1 MSVSSGDEWEMIS
14 NSLIKDQDEAADF
27 LARPGFPGEEVSAEL
42 QAKMTDLQD
51 TINRLSML
59 GIRGATMTQD
69 DAMEIEEEPVADPM

>member
-1 MSVSSGDEWEMIS
+1 MSGSSGDEWEMIS
-14 NSLIKDQDEAADF
+14 NALIKDQDEAAD
-27 LARPGFPGEEVSAEL
+27 LLTRPPGKVSAEL

>member
-1 MSVSSGDEWEMIS
+1 MSGSSGDEWEMIS
-14 NSLIKDQDEAADF
+14 NALIKDQDEAAD
-27 LARPGFPGEEVSAEL
+27 LLTRPPGKEVSAEL

-69 DAMEIEEEPVADPM
+69 NAMEIEEEPVADPM